1 MISSKILATIV
12 VGLIIS
18 GCVPQKREYPLY
30 PYSNST
36 STSNNSNYYQ
46 NNRGS
51 SLSNKCSQAM
61 KLLDIQRRRVQLA
74 KNSVNSYNRPFG
86 AFAGARSLQGA
97 AINAERIRQQRH
109 LAENRLLQM
118 QQELVQSELL
128 ISRHCN

>member
-1 MISSKILATIV
+1 M
-12 VGLIIS
+12 
-18 GCVPQKREYPLY
+18 
-30 PYSNST
+30 
-36 STSNNSNYYQ
+36 
-46 NNRGS
+46 
-51 SLSNKCSQAM
+51 
-61 KLLDIQRRRVQLA
+61 
-74 KNSVNSYNRPFG
+74 NSYNRPFG